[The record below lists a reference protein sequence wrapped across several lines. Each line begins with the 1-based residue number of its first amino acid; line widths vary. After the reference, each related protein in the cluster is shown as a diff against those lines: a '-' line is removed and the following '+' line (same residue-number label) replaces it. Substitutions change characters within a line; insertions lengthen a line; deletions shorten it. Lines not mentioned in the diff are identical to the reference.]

1 MSKETAAQNNTQ
13 AVQKKKIHRRKGQ
26 PTRLWVRA
34 KFLGFRRYYCS
45 YLDHLLIKTKIK
57 LFLESKELE
66 IELILIGISER
77 ELFMLLN
84 MEARISQP
92 FGEELLPV
100 MVMEEPFLLDSP
112 KTYHQRLLDQ
122 L

>member
-1 MSKETAAQNNTQ
+1 MTKETAAQNNTQ
-13 AVQKKKIHRRKGQ
+13 AVQKKRIHRRKGQ

-34 KFLGFRRYYCS
+34 KFLGFRRYYHS

-57 LFLESKELE
+57 LSLESKELE
-66 IELILIGISER
+66 TELILIGISER
-77 ELFMLLN
+77 ELYMLLS
-84 MEARISQP
+84 MEAKTLQP
-92 FGEELLPV
+92 FGEESLPV
-100 MVMEEPFLLDSP
+100 TVMEEPFLLDLP